1 MKHYLDI
8 TLLPDPETPLY
19 FLWEKV
25 YQQLHLALVAIKD
38 PDNKVK
44 IGVAFPH
51 YDEAQHQ
58 LGCKLRLLAPTSELL
73 EKLNITQWLSRLS
86 DYVHISSIKAV
97 PEKITAYAVFKRIQL
112 KTNTA
117 RLAKRKAKRESITPQ
132 QALANLQGYQEK
144 TSRLPYIYVNSQRTK
159 QRYRLL
165 IARIETSNTQI
176 TADFSCYG
184 LSSTSPVPVF

>member
-25 YQQLHLALVAIKD
+25 YQQLHLALVEIKD
-38 PDNKVK
+38 PDNTVK

-51 YDEAQHQ
+51 YDDKQHQ
-58 LGCKLRLLAPTSELL
+58 LGCKLRLLAPNQQLL
-73 EKLNITQWLSRLS
+73 EQLNITQWLSRLS

-97 PEKITAYAVFKRIQL
+97 PENIQTHVVFKRIQL

-117 RLAKRKAKRESITPQ
+117 RLAKRKAKREDINLQ
-132 QALANLQGYQEK
+132 QALIYLQGHHEK

-165 IARIETSNTQI
+165 IARIEPSPTQI
-176 TADFSCYG
+176 TDGFSCYG